1 MKLVAIQLNS
11 SAEWLHNRREIAAQL
26 ARLPAERPC
35 LVLLPE
41 NFACL
46 GSVSD
51 YHALAEPLGQG
62 PIQHQLASWAK
73 EHGVWLVAG
82 SLPIRSGDPTEARV
96 HTTSLLYDA
105 EGRLQGHY
113 HKLHLFDVQVA
124 DGHGSYRESA
134 SFVAGDEWRVVD
146 SPLGRLG
153 LSICYDLRFPE
164 LYRRLRVAGAE
175 ILLVPA
181 AFTRV
186 TGEAHWLPLLRA
198 RAIEN
203 QCYVVAANQ
212 CGHHGGSRQTWGHSV
227 IIDPWG
233 VVLAEAA
240 DKPDLIQAKL
250 ERSLLE
256 QIRADMPVMGHARL
270 RHGWGESE

>member
-11 SAEWLHNRREIAAQL
+11 GAEWLHNRREIAALL
-26 ARLPAERPC
+26 AELPAERPC

-46 GSVSD
+46 GTVSD
-51 YHALAEPLGQG
+51 YHSLAELLGQG
-62 PIQHQLASWAK
+62 PIQHQLSAWAR
-73 EHGVWLVAG
+73 EHGIWLVAG
-82 SLPIRSGDPTEARV
+82 SLPVRSSDPTEARV
-96 HTTSLLYDA
+96 HTTSLVYDA

-134 SFVAGDEWRVVD
+134 SFVAGDDWQVVE

-181 AFTRV
+181 AFTKV

>member
-11 SAEWLHNRREIAAQL
+11 GAEWWHNRREIAALL
-26 ARLPAERPC
+26 AALPAERPC

-46 GSVSD
+46 GAVSD

-62 PIQHQLASWAK
+62 PIQHQLSAWAR
-73 EHGVWLVAG
+73 EYGIWLVAG
-82 SLPIRSGDPTEARV
+82 SLPICSSDPSEARV
-96 HTTSLLYDA
+96 HTTSLVYDA
-105 EGRLQGHY
+105 DGRLQGHY
-113 HKLHLFDVQVA
+113 HKLHLFDVEVA

-134 SFVAGDEWRVVD
+134 SFVAGDDWQVVD
-146 SPLGRLG
+146 SQLGRLG

-181 AFTRV
+181 AFTKV

>member
-11 SAEWLHNRREIAAQL
+11 GAEWLHNRREIAALL
-26 ARLPAERPC
+26 AELPAERPC

-46 GSVSD
+46 GTVSD
-51 YHALAEPLGQG
+51 YHSLAEPLGQG
-62 PIQHQLASWAK
+62 PIQHQLSAWAR
-73 EHGVWLVAG
+73 EHGIWLVAG
-82 SLPIRSGDPTEARV
+82 SLPVRSSDPTEARV
-96 HTTSLLYDA
+96 HTTSLVYDA

-134 SFVAGDEWRVVD
+134 SFVAGDDWQVVE

-175 ILLVPA
+175 VLLVPA
-181 AFTRV
+181 AFTKV

>member
-11 SAEWLHNRREIAAQL
+11 GAEWLHNRREIAALL
-26 ARLPAERPC
+26 AELPAERPC

-46 GSVSD
+46 GTVRD
-51 YHALAEPLGQG
+51 YHSLAEPRGQG
-62 PIQHQLASWAK
+62 PIQHQLSAWAR
-73 EHGVWLVAG
+73 EHGIWLVAG
-82 SLPIRSGDPTEARV
+82 SLPVRSSDPTEARV
-96 HTTSLLYDA
+96 HTTSLVYDA

-134 SFVAGDEWRVVD
+134 SFVAGDDWQVVE

-164 LYRRLRVAGAE
+164 LYRRLRIAGAE
-175 ILLVPA
+175 VLLVPA
-181 AFTRV
+181 AFTKV